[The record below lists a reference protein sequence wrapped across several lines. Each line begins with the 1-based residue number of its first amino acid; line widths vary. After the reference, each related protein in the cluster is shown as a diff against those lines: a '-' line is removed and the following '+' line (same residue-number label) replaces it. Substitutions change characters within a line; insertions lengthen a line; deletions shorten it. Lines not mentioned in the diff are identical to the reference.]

1 MSFLRLSLGF
11 GLCVALLAGGTQA
24 ASPGAETG
32 IFETASGRSLS
43 RAELL
48 QRLAGVDYLLLGEL
62 HDNAEQHRARG
73 LLIRDLARQ
82 RPGLKV
88 VAEHL
93 ELGRQVEEGGA
104 PLERLSRAGF
114 DPKGWRWPA
123 HEPLF
128 APLLEERLPL
138 LGGNIPRDE
147 ARRIVREG
155 QSALRPSLAAA
166 MQATP
171 LGQEARAQLEASL
184 LQGHC
189 GQMPERLKAPMVL
202 AQEAKDAA
210 MARGL
215 LDAGAPAVLVAGNGH
230 VRRDYGV
237 PRFLPGGRSLSV
249 GFLEQGRVESEG
261 AALAL
266 IYDYVWV
273 TPAMSRDDPC
283 LGLKLPAAEPAR
295 AVSGN

>member
-11 GLCVALLAGGTQA
+11 GLCVALLAGGAQA

-48 QRLAGVDYLLLGEL
+48 QRLAGADYLLLGEL
-62 HDNAEQHRARG
+62 HDNAEQHRERG

-104 PLERLSRAGF
+104 SLERLSRAGF

-128 APLLEERLPL
+128 APLLEEPLPL

-189 GQMPERLKAPMVL
+189 GQMPERVKAPMVL

-237 PRFLPGGRSLSV
+237 PRFLPGRSLSV